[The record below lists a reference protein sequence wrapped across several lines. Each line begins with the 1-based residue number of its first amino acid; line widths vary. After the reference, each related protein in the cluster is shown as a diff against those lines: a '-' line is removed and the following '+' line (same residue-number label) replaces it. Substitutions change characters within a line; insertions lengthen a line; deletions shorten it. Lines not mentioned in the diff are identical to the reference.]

1 MVAVGQLAVRGS
13 VSRLIDL
20 GVDANNR
27 RKKFMN
33 NLVFTTAQELATSI
47 RQRLISA
54 TEVLEAHLAQIAQYN
69 PPLNAIV
76 TLDEERARTRAK
88 EADKALARSE
98 VWGPLHGVPI
108 TIKDAIETAGLRTT
122 GGFPPL
128 AEYVPS
134 RDASVVARLRAAG
147 AIILGKT
154 NLPVLSADY
163 RADNPIFGRTN
174 NPWDLGRTPGGSTGG
189 GAAAL
194 AAGLTPLEIGSDIGG
209 SVRNPAHYCGVYA
222 LKPTEHRVPT
232 TGHIPEPPDVPRG
245 VRHMNTIGPLAR
257 SVEDLTL
264 ALRLIAGPD
273 GCQWEVPPVPL
284 DEAADRPLSI
294 TRLAWTDDF
303 GGVPVTN
310 DTRVAL
316 ATLAEDLRRLGC
328 HIERRAP
335 EEFDFTAVW
344 ETFGEIL
351 LAERAATAP
360 ERAAERVA
368 ALDARPDSA
377 VAMFRGMAR
386 GASATM
392 QQYTESL
399 TRRDAFIAALEH
411 FLARWD
417 AFLCPVS
424 VGPAIEHCPFGTP
437 IDVDGQPV
445 PYFVAGTAYTCPFN
459 LTGHPVVVLPLTRS
473 AEGLPI
479 GLQVVGRRWDE
490 MQLLV
495 IAARLAEVIGPFHR
509 PPGY

>member
-1 MVAVGQLAVRGS
+1 MSNIIFV
-13 VSRLIDL
+13 
-20 GVDANNR
+20 
-27 RKKFMN
+27 
-33 NLVFTTAQELATSI
+33 TAHELATRI
-47 RQRLISA
+47 RHRQVSV
-54 TEVLEAHLAQIAQYN
+54 TEVLEAHLARITQYN
-69 PPLNAIV
+69 PPLNAII

-88 EADKALARSE
+88 EADTALARGE

-134 RDASVVARLRAAG
+134 RDAPVVARLRAAG

-154 NLPVLSADY
+154 NLSVLSADY

-194 AAGLTPLEIGSDIGG
+194 VAGLTPLEIGSDIAG
-209 SVRNPAHYCGVYA
+209 SVRNPAHYCGVYG
-222 LKPTEHRVPT
+222 LKSTEHRVPL
-232 TGHIPEPPDVPRG
+232 TGHIPEPPGMPRG
-245 VRHMNTIGPLAR
+245 VRHLNTIGPLAR

-284 DEAADRPLSI
+284 DEAADRPLSV

-316 ATLAEDLRRLGC
+316 ATLAEELRRRGYQ
-328 HIERRAP
+328 IERQTP
-335 EEFDFTAVW
+335 EGFDFTAAW

-368 ALDARPDSA
+368 ALDARPDST

-399 TRRDAFIAALEH
+399 TKRDALITALEQ

-417 AFLCPVS
+417 AFLCPVT

-437 IDVDGQPV
+437 VDVDGQQV
-445 PYFVAGTAYTCPFN
+445 PYLVAGIAYTCPFN

-473 AEGLPI
+473 AAGLPI
-479 GLQVVGRRWDE
+479 GLQVIGRRWGE
-490 MQLLV
+490 MQLLA
-495 IAARLAEVIGPFHR
+495 IAAQLTKVLGPFQR